1 MADPLFTEQLSR
13 NRQFFGND
21 GQDNIENAFVIVV
34 GLGGVGSHAAHML
47 ARAGVKKL
55 RLIDF
60 DNVTLSSLNRHAV
73 ATRKDV
79 GIPKVQACKQH
90 FETFIPKHKC
100 EIEAI
105 NRMYT
110 NEASD
115 ELLSGNPDFVLDCI
129 DDTDTKSDLIVAC
142 KRLKCKF
149 IVSLGAGAKADPTR
163 IHISDISDALADPL
177 GVKIRLLLKQKNIKM
192 SKYSSALGAL
202 RDGIPVVYSSEKA
215 SRKLLELTP
224 EQKAKGADHFGA
236 VDNFRVRI
244 MPVLGTLPAIFGMTM
259 ASYVLTSI
267 ANQPFVPSS
276 MDTVSK
282 NVSHTHLQRYKK
294 REPKTY
300 RNEVCPLDE
309 KESGYIIGQLW
320 RQRCAYSGARL
331 GSVNSVKAMIDR
343 VNNDKTVDL
352 RFLDGTNKL
361 KRGVRRSQLMDPTTN
376 KKMKKDI
383 VLAKGMELIA
393 QCKGERFT
401 LTRWDR
407 SKGATIDN
415 MLFLTEDMADLHE
428 EATLKTGTIPEADG
442 GLIFNEELLKWIKMT
457 VGLGRVSGDEVF
469 YDLDDG
475 NSDSTRK
482 VKQQM
487 SKLKGNRSST
497 KTLSDN
503 TSSIMIGASAL
514 ALGIIIGMYLKK

>member
-129 DDTDTKSDLIVAC
+129 DDTDTKSDLILAC
-142 KRLKCKF
+142 KRLSCKF

-192 SKYSSALGAL
+192 YS
-202 RDGIPVVYSSEKA
+202 
-215 SRKLLELTP
+215 
-224 EQKAKGADHFGA
+224 
-236 VDNFRVRI
+236 
-244 MPVLGTLPAIFGMTM
+244 
-259 ASYVLTSI
+259 
-267 ANQPFVPSS
+267 
-276 MDTVSK
+276 
-282 NVSHTHLQRYKK
+282 
-294 REPKTY
+294 
-300 RNEVCPLDE
+300 
-309 KESGYIIGQLW
+309 
-320 RQRCAYSGARL
+320 
-331 GSVNSVKAMIDR
+331 
-343 VNNDKTVDL
+343 
-352 RFLDGTNKL
+352 
-361 KRGVRRSQLMDPTTN
+361 
-376 KKMKKDI
+376 
-383 VLAKGMELIA
+383 
-393 QCKGERFT
+393 
-401 LTRWDR
+401 
-407 SKGATIDN
+407 
-415 MLFLTEDMADLHE
+415 
-428 EATLKTGTIPEADG
+428 
-442 GLIFNEELLKWIKMT
+442 
-457 VGLGRVSGDEVF
+457 
-469 YDLDDG
+469 
-475 NSDSTRK
+475 
-482 VKQQM
+482 
-487 SKLKGNRSST
+487 
-497 KTLSDN
+497 
-503 TSSIMIGASAL
+503 
-514 ALGIIIGMYLKK
+514 